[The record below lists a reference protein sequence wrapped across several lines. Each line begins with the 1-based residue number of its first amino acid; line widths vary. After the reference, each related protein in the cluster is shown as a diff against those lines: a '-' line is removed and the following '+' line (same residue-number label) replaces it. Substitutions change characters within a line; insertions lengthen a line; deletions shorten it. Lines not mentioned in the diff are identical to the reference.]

1 MTRFNALSTGAK
13 SAILVG
19 GALILAATGYGLWT
33 VNQPSAVLP
42 LPADAKTEAVVVAT
56 PEAQTA
62 TQDTSVAALAPEA
75 QVAAATPP
83 PEAEVAPT
91 VEAPVPEAAVPDAAV
106 PDVPAALSVV
116 PSFDVVRVEPDGS
129 AVVAGQAAPGAKI
142 VLRVDGQEITATTA
156 DKTGNFV
163 ALFVLDSSPV
173 PRLLTMTSQLP
184 DADETP
190 AAAEVA
196 LAPTKAPE
204 VAIATAENAAPA
216 AVAAATEPPTAL
228 LITKDE
234 VKVLQGS
241 APPASGD
248 TSSALVIDTITYTPG
263 GDVRLGGR
271 AKAASIIRLYLNNA
285 PLADLEADGEGR
297 WGGTM
302 PIIAPG
308 IYTLRADQL
317 GEDGKVTARFETPF
331 KRETIEALAAATQKL
346 QPETGLAAAA
356 PDAGVA
362 AVAPPEPEAGTAD
375 VATADTSVT
384 ATATAETSVDLAVED
399 ANVTAAV
406 IANDPVET
414 AQATATPAP
423 ASPISVTV
431 QPGFTLWGIAT
442 ERFGDGVLY
451 VQVYEANK
459 DKIRD
464 PNLIYPGQVFVI
476 PSGSE

>member
-1 MTRFNALSTGAK
+1 LGEKKMTRFNALNTGAK

-42 LPADAKTEAVVVAT
+42 VPANTTTEAVVLPT
-56 PEAQTA
+56 PETQTA
-62 TQDTSVAALAPEA
+62 TEETAVAPET
-75 QVAAATPP
+75 AAATTPP
-83 PEAEVAPT
+83 SVGEVAPA
-91 VEAPVPEAAVPDAAV
+91 VEAAALEAPVAQ
-106 PDVPAALSVV
+106 LVV
-116 PSFDVVRVEPDGS
+116 PSFDVVRVELDGS

-156 DKTGNFV
+156 DATGNFV
-163 ALFVLDSSPV
+163 ALFVLDSSLA

-184 DADETP
+184 GAGETP

-196 LAPTKAPE
+196 LAPTEAPE
-204 VAIATAENAAPA
+204 VATAAAENAAPE
-216 AVAAATEPPTAL
+216 AVAAATEPPAAL

-241 APPASGD
+241 VPLASGD
-248 TSSALVIDTITYTPG
+248 TSAALVIDTITYTPN

-271 AKAASIIRLYLNNA
+271 GKAASIIRLYLNNA
-285 PLADLEADGEGR
+285 PLADIEADGEGR
-297 WGGTM
+297 WGGMM
-302 PIIAPG
+302 PVIAPG

-317 GEDGKVTARFETPF
+317 GKDGKVTARFETPF
-331 KRETIEALAAATQKL
+331 KRETIEALAAATQKM
-346 QPETGLAAAA
+346 QPITDIATAA
-356 PDAGVA
+356 PDAV
-362 AVAPPEPEAGTAD
+362 VAPEADATAIAAQETEAGAAD
-375 VATADTSVT
+375 ASIAAPATAD
-384 ATATAETSVDLAVED
+384 ASVDLAVED
-399 ANVTAAV
+399 ASVTAA
-406 IANDPVET
+406 INGDDPAVS
-414 AQATATPAP
+414 AQATATPIP
-423 ASPISVTV
+423 ASPVSITV

-476 PSGSE
+476 PSASE